1 MLCSR
6 PFEPNYSFWS
16 QEYSF
21 THIQSKG
28 LHAIGN
34 RILGNMITQQSLCL
48 KVDCVMYGWK
58 EMRGPAIGVPYE
70 KDKESLLE
78 NALLI
83 PMIALGYVPFVFFW
97 LILISS
103 GSDPFAGYYLF
114 IYSGMCLVILLPFYS
129 IYLVFLT
136 WQRYRNGTLTLF
148 VSIIHI
154 LSFIIP
160 LLYFLMFATFSGS
173 PAWLIGYLSAF
184 SVPTVPTGI
193 SRKGFAWV
201 SGKEV

>member
-1 MLCSR
+1 MGERKCA
-6 PFEPNYSFWS
+6 FEGCNALEFRTSGYC
-16 QEYSF
+16 QR
-21 THIQSKG
+21 HKG
-28 LHAIGN
+28 GLAIEK
-34 RILGNMITQQSLCL
+34 IT
-48 KVDCVMYGWK
+48 YPA
-58 EMRGPAIGVPYE
+58 GPAIGIPYE

-103 GSDPFAGYYLF
+103 GSDPFAGYHLF

-173 PAWLIGYLSAF
+173 PA
-184 SVPTVPTGI
+184 
-193 SRKGFAWV
+193 
-201 SGKEV
+201 